1 MKEPKLIAQEL
12 VDFIDASPS
21 PYHVIENMKAILDKN
36 GFTNLCPAETWKIEK
51 GGKYYFTK
59 NNTSIFAMVPGTADI
74 SEEGFKIVSAHSDS
88 PSFKIKP
95 NSEMT
100 IEGKYL
106 KLNTEVYG
114 GPILYTWFDR
124 PLSIA
129 GRVVLKTENPL
140 APKKVF
146 MNIDKPILF
155 IPHLAYHFNRD
166 VNDKGNPL
174 SKQKDMLPVIQTI
187 NDEFEKDNFLVNL
200 IAKEL
205 GVDADSILDFDLTLY
220 EFEKGRLMGL
230 NEEFISSGK
239 LDDLAMAFGGMQA
252 LLDSKECK
260 ATKVLAIFDNEE
272 CGSGTKQGAGSPVLK
287 NALVRLI
294 HAMGGNTEDYFKA
307 LHHSFMISADMAH
320 ALHPNYTE
328 KHDPTNHPIMNA
340 GPVIKIHANQK
351 YITDGES
358 AAIFKHICKIAEV
371 PCQEYVNHSDMAGG
385 STLGNVLLAQM
396 DIKGVDIGNPMWG
409 MHSVRETAGVEDQ
422 TYVTKAFEA
431 FYNL

>member
-1 MKEPKLIAQEL
+1 MKNEKLMAQEL
-12 VDFIDASPS
+12 VDFIDNSPS
-21 PYHVIENMKAILDKN
+21 PYHVIENMKAVLNEN

-51 GGKYYFTK
+51 GGKYYITK
-59 NNTSIFAMVPGTADI
+59 NNTSLFAFVPGSGEIA
-74 SEEGFKIVSAHSDS
+74 EEGFKIVSAHSDS
-88 PSFKIKP
+88 PTFKIKP
-95 NSEMT
+95 NPEMT
-100 IEGKYL
+100 VEGKYL

-129 GRVVLKTENPL
+129 GRVILKTENPL

-155 IPHLAYHFNRD
+155 IPHLAYHFNRG
-166 VNDKGNPL
+166 VNDIGNPL
-174 SKQKDMLPVIQTI
+174 SKQKDMLPVVQTI
-187 NDEFEKDNFLVNL
+187 NSEFEKDNFLLNV
-200 IAKEL
+200 IAEEL
-205 GVDADSILDFDLTLY
+205 GVDAASILDFDLTLY
-220 EFEKGRLMGL
+220 EFDKGRLMGIK
-230 NEEFISSGK
+230 EEFISSGK
-239 LDDLAMAFGGMQA
+239 LDDLAMAFGGMKA
-252 LLDSKECK
+252 LIDSKECK

-287 NALVRLI
+287 NILI
-294 HAMGGNTEDYFKA
+294 RAILAMGGEMQDYYRS
-307 LHHSFMISADMAH
+307 LHPSFMISADMAH

-358 AAIFKHICKIAEV
+358 AAIFKHICQMADV
-371 PCQEYVNHSDMAGG
+371 PCQEYVNHSDMLGG

-409 MHSVRETAGVEDQ
+409 MHSVRETAGVLDQ
-422 TYVTKAFEA
+422 TYITKAFTT

>member
-1 MKEPKLIAQEL
+1 MKQEKKLAQEL
-12 VDFIDASPS
+12 VDFIGASPS
-21 PYHVIENMKAILDKN
+21 SFHAIENIKNILLEN
-36 GFTNLCPAETWKIEK
+36 GFINLCPAEEWKVEK
-51 GGKYYFTK
+51 EGKYFITK
-59 NNTSIFAMVPGTADI
+59 NNSSIFAFVLGTGNHAED
-74 SEEGFKIVSAHSDS
+74 GFKIVSAHSDS
-88 PSFKIKP
+88 PTFRIKP

-100 IEGKYL
+100 VEGKYL

-129 GRVVLKTENPL
+129 GRVIVKGDNPL
-140 APKKVF
+140 RHETRLL
-146 MNIDKPILF
+146 NIDRPILF

-187 NDEFEKDNFLVNL
+187 NDEFEKENFLIKL

-205 GVDADSILDFDLTLY
+205 DVDIENVLDFDLTLY
-220 EFEKGRLMGL
+220 EFEKGRLIGL
-230 NEEFISSGK
+230 NEEFISCGK
-239 LDDLAMAFGGMQA
+239 LDDLAMAHGGLSA
-252 LLDSKECK
+252 LLDSKDCK

-287 NALVRLI
+287 NMIVRLI
-294 HAMGGNTEDYFKA
+294 LACGGSMQDYFRA

-328 KHDPTNHPIMNA
+328 KHDPTNHPIMNG

-351 YITDGES
+351 YITDADSS
-358 AAIFKHICKIAEV
+358 AVFMNICKKAGV
-371 PCQEYVNHSDMAGG
+371 PCQKYVNHSDMVGG
-385 STLGNVLLAQM
+385 STLGNILLSQM
-396 DIKGVDIGNPMWG
+396 DIRGVDIGNPMWG
-409 MHSVRETAGVEDQ
+409 MHSVRETGGVLDQ
-422 TYVTKAFEA
+422 TYVVKAFKE
-431 FYNL
+431 FYNI